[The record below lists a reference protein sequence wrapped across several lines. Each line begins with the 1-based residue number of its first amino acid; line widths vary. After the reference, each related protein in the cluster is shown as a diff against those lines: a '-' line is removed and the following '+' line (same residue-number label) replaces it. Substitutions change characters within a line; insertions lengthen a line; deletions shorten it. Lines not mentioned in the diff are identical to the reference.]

1 MPFIA
6 RYVFSFEDYLALMTA
21 VHSRSKMARWALL
34 IGSAPVLFLG
44 ITMTTA
50 VDAFQEGKLPGS
62 MAVLQKIGLF
72 CAFLLA
78 LELVTRL
85 PVVRR
90 LWFKRCPLAGKQ
102 LTFELGDQRLSCHRD
117 DIHDGNEWSA
127 FKDVLASADAIV
139 LLSGKY
145 AGIVL
150 PSRAF
155 PSRRDFDAA
164 LRFVQ
169 AKVSAA

>member
-1 MPFIA
+1 MPFTA
-6 RYVFSFEDYLALMTA
+6 RYAFSFEDYLALMTA

-34 IGSAPVLFLG
+34 IGSAPGFLL
-44 ITMTTA
+44 ITLITA

-72 CAFLLA
+72 CALLLA

-102 LTFELGDQRLSCHRD
+102 LTFELGDQRLSCNRD

-127 FKDVLASADAIV
+127 FKDAVVSADAIV
-139 LLSGKY
+139 LLLGKY

-155 PSRRDFDAA
+155 PSQGDFDAA
-164 LRFVQ
+164 VRFVQ
-169 AKVSAA
+169 AKVPAG